1 MHPFVTRVR
10 AFSLALLVVAC
21 GVSPLAGALQKA
33 VLPFGVKVNGIENRY
48 PVFGVYAVPGEMLRV
63 ELVDA
68 DPAAVKAR
76 FDQVFLNPTDGV
88 LRLKMPNQPG
98 THVLE
103 LQDGDGTTTMRL
115 NVFVMWRHD
124 PFSTN
129 PLNGYRVGAYP
140 RQPLNGL
147 AVYEAPRAFVEVTR
161 DNARLQVSPNFRLE
175 QFVCKQSEG
184 YPKYVVL
191 RPELLQKLEMVL
203 KALNETKP
211 EVTGFTVMSGYR
223 TPTYNRAIGNGQY
236 SFHVWG
242 GAADVFVDMTGDGQ
256 MDDMNDDGR
265 IDRGDAA
272 WLANFVDG
280 LERDGYF
287 GEKLIGGI
295 GIYAPN
301 AAHGPFTHID
311 ARGFRARW

>member
-1 MHPFVTRVR
+1 MTSAARLR
-10 AFSLALLVVAC
+10 ALRLALLLLAC
-21 GVSPLAGALQKA
+21 GFSLGAAAFQNT

-48 PVFGVYAVPGEMLRV
+48 PVFGVYAVPGEMLRL

-68 DPAAVKAR
+68 DPAAVQAR
-76 FDQVFLNPTDGV
+76 FDNVFLNPTDGV
-88 LRLKMPNQPG
+88 LRLKMPGQPG

-103 LQDGDGTTTMRL
+103 LRDAAGDTTMRL

-124 PFSTN
+124 PFSNN
-129 PLNGYRVGAYP
+129 PLNGYRMGAYP

-147 AVYEAPRAFVEVTR
+147 AVYEAPQAFVEVTR
-161 DNARLQVSPNFRLE
+161 ENADLAVSPNFKLK
-175 QFVCKQSEG
+175 QFLCKQSDG

-191 RPELLQKLEMVL
+191 RPQLLQKLEMVL
-203 KALNETKP
+203 AALNEQKP
-211 EVTGFTVMSGYR
+211 EVTRFTVMSGYR

-242 GAADVFVDMTGDGQ
+242 GAADVFVDMSGDGQ
-256 MDDMNDDGR
+256 MDDMNGDGR
-265 IDRGDAA
+265 IDREDAA
-272 WLANFVDG
+272 WLANFVDN
-280 LERDGYF
+280 LEQAGHF
-287 GEKLIGGI
+287 GEKLVGGI

>member
-1 MHPFVTRVR
+1 VTGAARLR
-10 AFSLALLVVAC
+10 ALRLALLLLAC
-21 GVSPLAGALQKA
+21 GFSLGAAAFQDT

-68 DPAAVKAR
+68 DPAAVQAR
-76 FDQVFLNPTDGV
+76 FDNVFLNPTDGV
-88 LRLKMPNQPG
+88 LRLKMPGQPG

-103 LQDGDGTTTMRL
+103 LRNAAGDTTMRL

-124 PFSTN
+124 PFSNN
-129 PLNGYRVGAYP
+129 PLNGYRMGAYP

-147 AVYEAPRAFVEVTR
+147 AVYEAPQAFVEVTR
-161 DNARLQVSPNFRLE
+161 ENADLAVSPNFKLK
-175 QFVCKQSEG
+175 QFLCKQSDG

-203 KALNETKP
+203 AALNEQKP
-211 EVTGFTVMSGYR
+211 EVTRFTVMSGYR

-242 GAADVFVDMTGDGQ
+242 GAADVFVDMSGDGQ
-256 MDDMNDDGR
+256 MDDMNGDGR
-265 IDRGDAA
+265 IDREDAA
-272 WLANFVDG
+272 WLANFVDN
-280 LERDGYF
+280 LERAGHF
-287 GEKLIGGI
+287 GEKLVGGI

>member
-1 MHPFVTRVR
+1 MTSAARLR
-10 AFSLALLVVAC
+10 ALRLALLLLAC
-21 GVSPLAGALQKA
+21 GFSVGAAAFQKT

-68 DPAAVKAR
+68 DPAAVQAR
-76 FDQVFLNPTDGV
+76 FDNVFLNPTDGV
-88 LRLKMPNQPG
+88 LRLKMPGQPG

-103 LQDGDGTTTMRL
+103 LKDAAGDTTMRL

-124 PFSTN
+124 PFSNN
-129 PLNGYRVGAYP
+129 PLNGYRMGAYP

-147 AVYEAPRAFVEVTR
+147 AVYEAPQAFVEVTR
-161 DNARLQVSPNFRLE
+161 ENADLAVSPNFKLK
-175 QFVCKQSEG
+175 QFLCKQSDG
-184 YPKYVVL
+184 YPKYVVV

-203 KALNETKP
+203 AALNEQKP
-211 EVTGFTVMSGYR
+211 EVTRFTVMSGYR

-242 GAADVFVDMTGDGQ
+242 GAADVFVDMSGDGQ
-256 MDDMNDDGR
+256 MDDMNGDGR
-265 IDRGDAA
+265 IDREDAA
-272 WLANFVDG
+272 WLANFVDN
-280 LERDGYF
+280 LERAGHF
-287 GEKLIGGI
+287 GEKLVGGI

>member
-1 MHPFVTRVR
+1 MTSAARLR
-10 AFSLALLVVAC
+10 ALRLALLLLAC
-21 GVSPLAGALQKA
+21 GFSLGAAAFQNT

-68 DPAAVKAR
+68 DPAAVQAR
-76 FDQVFLNPTDGV
+76 FDNVFLNPTDGV
-88 LRLKMPNQPG
+88 LRLKMPGQPG

-103 LQDGDGTTTMRL
+103 LKDAAGDTTMRL

-124 PFSTN
+124 PFSNN
-129 PLNGYRVGAYP
+129 PLNGYRMGAYP

-147 AVYEAPRAFVEVTR
+147 AVYEAPQAFVEVTR
-161 DNARLQVSPNFRLE
+161 ENADLAVSPNFKLK
-175 QFVCKQSEG
+175 QFLCKQSDG

-191 RPELLQKLEMVL
+191 RPQLLQKLEMVL
-203 KALNETKP
+203 AALNEQKP
-211 EVTGFTVMSGYR
+211 EVTRFTVMSGYR

-242 GAADVFVDMTGDGQ
+242 GAADVFVDMSGDGQ
-256 MDDMNDDGR
+256 MDDMNGDGR
-265 IDRGDAA
+265 IDREDAA
-272 WLANFVDG
+272 WLANFVDN
-280 LERDGYF
+280 LERAGHF
-287 GEKLIGGI
+287 GEKLVGGI